1 MTCHMPTWHGLLP
14 SPTAAAMAAP
24 SVLGPALYR
33 AMLRSARAPAVMH
46 GRFRLPPHTRL
57 SPALQR
63 LPESVTSLARSLKP
77 GRDQRGLLG
86 LIRAAWRDGAEVTT
100 PSEANARLDDAFR
113 CMRALGELHGECEE
127 MINRRA
133 ANADR
138 DGVAYCVGE
147 VLRHKKFGF
156 RAVVTGWDRRPEADV
171 SDWDGVVGL
180 PSGADQPFYRMVPD
194 IGDCVDML
202 GGPRDSEC
210 GTLAQISLA
219 LARTSPYARVRHLSP
234 SPHSALCRSGEPR
247 AVAACPSSYQA
258 STHLLCTLPW
268 L

>member
-1 MTCHMPTWHGLLP
+1 MCGTGTPPEGEVTCHMPTWHGLLP

-100 PSEANARLDDAFR
+100 PSDA
-113 CMRALGELHGECEE
+113 CAPWESSTASV
-127 MINRRA
+127 RR
-133 ANADR
+133 
-138 DGVAYCVGE
+138 
-147 VLRHKKFGF
+147 
-156 RAVVTGWDRRPEADV
+156 
-171 SDWDGVVGL
+171 
-180 PSGADQPFYRMVPD
+180 
-194 IGDCVDML
+194 
-202 GGPRDSEC
+202 
-210 GTLAQISLA
+210 
-219 LARTSPYARVRHLSP
+219 
-234 SPHSALCRSGEPR
+234 
-247 AVAACPSSYQA
+247 
-258 STHLLCTLPW
+258 
-268 L
+268 